1 MKCLIQLFR
10 EQVAAHPSS
19 IAVEDGNVSGV
30 SKQVTYQELDELS
43 DNFSLQ
49 LRQHGVRPG
58 DIVPVLSTR
67 CIGAIV
73 SILAIHKLRACYVPI
88 DLDTWGNDRIE
99 NTLSRVEAKLVV
111 TTSQTAFTGSKKKQ
125 VIYIPHDGSIPSNP
139 ATPPDSPH
147 DEDPAG
153 QVPDDWAYLIF
164 TSGSTGKPKGVI
176 VNQRSISALVTE
188 QNDLPFNLHASVD
201 SRVLLI
207 FSFAFDACTYVIS
220 STLCNGA
227 TLVLASPSTLE
238 SVASTCHI
246 WIVTPSILSA
256 MDPSSH
262 DYSRASLI
270 MMGGENPPPFIVPT
284 WTAPGRRLINIYGP
298 TEATCTVLMSEMA
311 PGKPVVMGA
320 PISFCSVL
328 LVDDDGNEVVGDE
341 AEGEMLLG
349 GTGVAVGYYGDEE
362 LTKAVFV
369 ERGGQRFYRTKD
381 YAKRTEHGF
390 AFCGRKDA
398 VVKNRGFLVNLESE
412 VEPAMLAASTAS
424 PSSSPALA
432 AAAISH
438 HGTLIGFVTPAA
450 AATGLRERMLSN
462 HTTSAFLVPDHIH
475 GLDAFP
481 STGNGKVDRK
491 ALAALH
497 EATVLPAFITPEVFL
512 QGVRDAGKELT
523 ALEAVRHAVC
533 MVLRV
538 VQARVDDG
546 ASFRAL
552 GGHSLAAVMLVS
564 TLRRLGFVIDVVGV
578 FVHDTVRGIAGAV
591 TRVGVE
597 GGGGKEEEARGGD
610 GDEERRRWE
619 EEVGEGEGAAP
630 ATDMQVRMVRGTVD
644 DPSLNFIKIGVS
656 FDHGADETFLGALR
670 SAWKQLSRRHSILQ
684 SSFKLDAAEPLQLLH
699 KDVEIPWREDFISSE
714 DEWKREYDVSG
725 TIDPDDFTSFEEQD
739 HKALSSIRVIVLP
752 SVRCRL
758 IWTVHHSLIDGWSAS
773 VILND
778 LWELLH
784 GRELPPT
791 PQFSDA
797 AWCMRRLLQRESS
810 AAKDF
815 WKAQLGDVQDIPR
828 LRVPPPEDATSKFL
842 SERRRKLSKVKIAD
856 LEVAANEYGVTTAAL
871 VYAAWAVVLS
881 RYCDSQK
888 VVLGTVLSG
897 RSLPLEGVE
906 KIVGPLINSLP
917 MPVAL
922 QEDATV
928 SEFVRQVFRSMCQ
941 LLDYQW
947 TPNSLVQEATGRK
960 GTDYFDT
967 ILAIQYDFPG
977 HQWPNAR
984 FATPYDISIAETT
997 ETPLTI
1003 MVDAV
1008 EGCLDARFL
1017 FRPSNF
1023 GAPMIERMIN
1033 HFENVLALLGDRSG
1047 AAGRVGEVAKNMLSA
1062 EEQHA
1067 SLNCSDYIDEPYVG
1081 PETLAEAFELSL
1093 SQYPD
1098 QLAVEGLDRSLTYS
1112 ELDAETRRVAKVL
1125 VQHGVKAGDIV
1136 CIIADG
1142 SVNWLLA
1149 IMSVVRTGAAY
1160 CPVDNKFPAERQ
1172 SYMMSLCHPPV
1183 VLYPSASI
1191 RQNHSGHAGAVQL
1204 DVETILASESDS
1216 TFVPKSQAAPHDL
1229 AVILFTSGTTGFPKA
1244 VQLEHK
1250 PILSVL
1256 SFAPTRLRS
1265 KPGQRNAQLL
1275 SLGFDCCVTEVFSSL
1290 LYGATLVLK
1299 DPGDPLAHLSKV
1311 DAIVATPSLVTNLDP
1326 ADYPNLKVVTLMGE
1340 PLPVALARRWLP
1352 GRILQNSYGPA
1363 ETTLMTNAHQ
1373 LRADG
1378 PISVGKPIPRVAF
1391 YILDAMGRPVP
1402 TGVAGE
1408 IFVASGLQVSRGY
1421 RNNADETAYRF
1432 LQDPFRPGWK
1442 MFRSGDMG
1450 RWNEDG
1456 DTEIIGRT
1464 DSQVKLRGFRIDL
1477 GDIEATVARLG
1488 APALG
1493 VDNVAVVVTGG
1504 ALRAFVTPASVDTRA
1519 LMQTLRD
1526 HLPEYSTPSNVTALD
1541 ALPLSPNG
1549 KVNRKEL
1556 AAMHM
1561 QRDDA
1566 LEPLN
1571 TDTERAVADAW
1582 AELLGRDQN
1591 QSPIG
1596 ALDRFFDLGGHSL
1609 LQIRLAQKL
1618 SKLWGASVPLRT
1630 IIRHQVLRELAAALD
1645 EHLAQKPAV
1654 EARKPFAEMAKVP
1667 RGEKGDK
1674 TPASYL
1680 EQEMVLNQMLA
1691 DGSPVWNIVYAC
1703 KAYGAVDL
1711 DALDRAFRETV
1722 ATHEVLRSR
1731 YHLDDGVIM
1740 RSLSEPSSFA
1750 ASHATC
1756 SEDAVA
1762 DFLAQKIQRPL
1773 DPFADALIQ
1782 LHTATVTPWKTVVVF
1797 VMSHIVGDGPTLYRV
1812 LQETSAAYARIT
1824 SSSSPSPSPS
1834 SSNLSYL
1841 DWSHWAHPDSSPI
1854 DKETS
1859 TFWHTALSARRPAL
1873 PRPHHHHFTKPA
1885 PTATFR
1891 GDLSTWTLRP
1901 SLRHRLARRAME
1913 HGLSMHQLALA
1924 ATFLALRSL
1933 HPADGGGVSGNGVM
1947 ALGAPMTLRTEAGTE
1962 RMAGLFLDR
1971 LVVALPWDGV
1981 DAEGEKEEQEGEGS
1995 GQDDDDLAAF
2005 LATVRARSSAALARF
2020 VPHRVLRRVLNQQ
2033 ADTSASASRQDEADS
2048 DNDAC
2053 STVGE
2058 TLPAPPSLANPIV
2071 DVVVAFHTATE
2082 SAERRKGFSLA
2093 PPLNHS
2099 SSSSNAAPAAEVI
2112 EIPVE
2117 QGGGRP
2123 RAVAKFPVM
2132 VEFTDDGEDAG
2143 LRVELEWDTGV
2154 VEPAVAERLEEALA
2168 GALEILGSSSSPSG
2182 GVRAMTEAL
2191 RRRGAGGRGE
2201 GDVDSDGGLPT
2212 PGEEEEIAVQLQLGT
2227 EEDNSERAER
2237 VVRIREAMAECLGL
2251 ERKDVGCMRS
2261 FWELGAESMDAV
2273 RLMDRCEKKGLR
2285 LGLRDIFDSPTADA
2299 LAGLCGVVG

>member
-1 MKCLIQLFR
+1 
-10 EQVAAHPSS
+10 
-19 IAVEDGNVSGV
+19 
-30 SKQVTYQELDELS
+30 
-43 DNFSLQ
+43 
-49 LRQHGVRPG
+49 
-58 DIVPVLSTR
+58 
-67 CIGAIV
+67 
-73 SILAIHKLRACYVPI
+73 
-88 DLDTWGNDRIE
+88 
-99 NTLSRVEAKLVV
+99 
-111 TTSQTAFTGSKKKQ
+111 
-125 VIYIPHDGSIPSNP
+125 
-139 ATPPDSPH
+139 
-147 DEDPAG
+147 
-153 QVPDDWAYLIF
+153 
-164 TSGSTGKPKGVI
+164 
-176 VNQRSISALVTE
+176 
-188 QNDLPFNLHASVD
+188 
-201 SRVLLI
+201 
-207 FSFAFDACTYVIS
+207 
-220 STLCNGA
+220 
-227 TLVLASPSTLE
+227 
-238 SVASTCHI
+238 
-246 WIVTPSILSA
+246 
-256 MDPSSH
+256 
-262 DYSRASLI
+262 
-270 MMGGENPPPFIVPT
+270 
-284 WTAPGRRLINIYGP
+284 
-298 TEATCTVLMSEMA
+298 
-311 PGKPVVMGA
+311 
-320 PISFCSVL
+320 
-328 LVDDDGNEVVGDE
+328 
-341 AEGEMLLG
+341 
-349 GTGVAVGYYGDEE
+349 
-362 LTKAVFV
+362 
-369 ERGGQRFYRTKD
+369 
-381 YAKRTEHGF
+381 
-390 AFCGRKDA
+390 
-398 VVKNRGFLVNLESE
+398 
-412 VEPAMLAASTAS
+412 
-424 PSSSPALA
+424 
-432 AAAISH
+432 
-438 HGTLIGFVTPAA
+438 
-450 AATGLRERMLSN
+450 
-462 HTTSAFLVPDHIH
+462 
-475 GLDAFP
+475 
-481 STGNGKVDRK
+481 
-491 ALAALH
+491 
-497 EATVLPAFITPEVFL
+497 
-512 QGVRDAGKELT
+512 
-523 ALEAVRHAVC
+523 
-533 MVLRV
+533 
-538 VQARVDDG
+538 
-546 ASFRAL
+546 
-552 GGHSLAAVMLVS
+552 
-564 TLRRLGFVIDVVGV
+564 
-578 FVHDTVRGIAGAV
+578 
-591 TRVGVE
+591 
-597 GGGGKEEEARGGD
+597 
-610 GDEERRRWE
+610 
-619 EEVGEGEGAAP
+619 
-630 ATDMQVRMVRGTVD
+630 MQVRMVRGTVD

-670 SAWKQLSRRHSILQ
+670 TAWKQLSRRHSILQ

-725 TIDPDDFTSFEEQD
+725 AIDPEDFTSFEEQD
-739 HKALSSIRVIVLP
+739 LKALSSVRVIVLP
-752 SVRCRL
+752 GVRCRL

-784 GRELPPT
+784 GRELPPC

-797 AWCMRRLLQRESS
+797 AWCMRRLLQRESP

-842 SERRRKLSKVKIAD
+842 SERRRKLSKVKISD

-1047 AAGRVGEVAKNMLSA
+1047 AAGPVGEVAKNMLSA

-1125 VQHGVKAGDIV
+1125 VEHGVKAGDII

-1142 SVNWLLA
+1142 SINWLLA

-1172 SYMMSLCHPPV
+1172 SYMLSLCHPPV

-1299 DPGDPLAHLSKV
+1299 DPGDPLAHLTKV

-1373 LRADG
+1373 LRSDG

-1408 IFVASGLQVSRGY
+1408 IFVASALQVSRGY
-1421 RNNADETAYRF
+1421 RNNPEETAYRF

-1504 ALRAFVTPASVDTRA
+1504 ALRAFVTPSTVDTRA
-1519 LMQTLRD
+1519 LMQTLRE

-1582 AELLGRDQN
+1582 AELLGRDQA

-1618 SKLWGASVPLRT
+1618 SKLWGTSVPLRT
-1630 IIRHQVLRELAAALD
+1630 IIRHQVLRDLSAALD
-1645 EHLAQKPAV
+1645 EHLAQKPV
-1654 EARKPFAEMAKVP
+1654 EARKPFAEMAKAP
-1667 RGEKGDK
+1667 RGEK

-1731 YHLDDGVIM
+1731 YHLDDGGVIM

-1756 SEDAVA
+1756 AEDDVA

-1782 LHTATVTPWKTVVVF
+1782 LHTAAVTPWKTVLVF

-1824 SSSSPSPSPS
+1824 SSSSPSSSSPSPS
-1834 SSNLSYL
+1834 SPLSYL
-1841 DWSHWAHPDSSPI
+1841 DWSHWAHSDTSSPI

-1873 PRPHHHHFTKPA
+1873 PRHHHHHHPFTKPA
-1885 PTATFR
+1885 PAATFR
-1891 GDLSTWTLRP
+1891 GNLTTWSLRP
-1901 SLRHRLARRAME
+1901 SLRHRLACRGME
-1913 HGLSMHQLALA
+1913 HGLSMHQMALA

-1933 HPADGGGVSGNGVM
+1933 HPAGSGGEEGAVM

-1981 DAEGEKEEQEGEGS
+1981 DRSASTTGAEDEGS
-1995 GQDDDDLAAF
+1995 ESASQSSSDDDDSLAAF

-2020 VPHRVLRRVLNQQ
+2020 VPHRVLRRVLNQAGSA
-2033 ADTSASASRQDEADS
+2033 ADASRQQQTVDD
-2048 DNDAC
+2048 DDAC
-2053 STVGE
+2053 STAGAD
-2058 TLPAPPSLANPIV
+2058 LPAPPSLANPII

-2093 PPLNHS
+2093 PP
-2099 SSSSNAAPAAEVI
+2099 SSNPGAAPTAEVI

-2123 RAVAKFPVM
+2123 RGVAKFPVM
-2132 VEFTDDGEDAG
+2132 VEFTDDGCSSDSDGEG
-2143 LRVELEWDTGV
+2143 QLRVELEWDTGV

-2168 GALEILGSSSSPSG
+2168 GALEMLGSSSSSASG
-2182 GVRAMTEAL
+2182 GVIAMTEAL
-2191 RRRGAGGRGE
+2191 RQGRGAGVHE
-2201 GDVDSDGGLPT
+2201 GDVESDGGLPT

-2227 EEDNSERAER
+2227 EEDGERAER

-2299 LAGLCGVVG
+2299 LAGLCGVGV

>member
-1 MKCLIQLFR
+1 
-10 EQVAAHPSS
+10 
-19 IAVEDGNVSGV
+19 
-30 SKQVTYQELDELS
+30 
-43 DNFSLQ
+43 
-49 LRQHGVRPG
+49 
-58 DIVPVLSTR
+58 
-67 CIGAIV
+67 
-73 SILAIHKLRACYVPI
+73 
-88 DLDTWGNDRIE
+88 
-99 NTLSRVEAKLVV
+99 
-111 TTSQTAFTGSKKKQ
+111 
-125 VIYIPHDGSIPSNP
+125 
-139 ATPPDSPH
+139 
-147 DEDPAG
+147 
-153 QVPDDWAYLIF
+153 
-164 TSGSTGKPKGVI
+164 
-176 VNQRSISALVTE
+176 
-188 QNDLPFNLHASVD
+188 
-201 SRVLLI
+201 
-207 FSFAFDACTYVIS
+207 
-220 STLCNGA
+220 
-227 TLVLASPSTLE
+227 
-238 SVASTCHI
+238 
-246 WIVTPSILSA
+246 

-320 PISFCSVL
+320 PISFCTVL
-328 LVDDDGNEVVGDE
+328 LVDDDGNEVVGE
-341 AEGEMLLG
+341 GAEGEMLLG

-369 ERGGQRFYRTKD
+369 ERDGKRFYRTKD

-412 VEPAMLAASTAS
+412 VEPAMLAASS
-424 PSSSPALA
+424 LSSSSSPPALA

-438 HGTLIGFVTPAA
+438 RGTLIGFVTPAS

-462 HTTSAFLVPDHIH
+462 STCSAFLVPDHIH

-497 EATVLPAFITPEVFL
+497 EATVLPEFITPEVFL

-538 VQARVDDG
+538 VQARVSDD

-578 FVHDTVRGIAGAV
+578 FVNDTVRGIAGAV
-591 TRVGVE
+591 RRVGVE
-597 GGGGKEEEARGGD
+597 GGGGGKEEVRGGD
-610 GDEERRRWE
+610 DDGERKRWVEEM
-619 EEVGEGEGAAP
+619 GEGTAP

-656 FDHGADETFLGALR
+656 FDHGADESFLGALR
-670 SAWKQLSRRHSILQ
+670 TAWKQLSRRHSILQ
-684 SSFKLDAAEPLQLLH
+684 SSFKLDAAEPLQLLQ
-699 KDVEIPWREDFISSE
+699 KDVEIPWQEDVISSE
-714 DEWKREYDVSG
+714 DEWQREYDVSG
-725 TIDPDDFTSFEEQD
+725 AIDPEDFTSFEEQD
-739 HKALSSIRVIVLP
+739 LKALSSVRVIVLP
-752 SVRCRL
+752 GVRCRI

-784 GRELPPT
+784 GRELPPC

-797 AWCMRRLLQRESS
+797 AWCMRRLLQRESP
-810 AAKDF
+810 AAKNF

-828 LRVPPPEDATSKFL
+828 LRVPPPEDATSKSL
-842 SERRRKLSKVKIAD
+842 SERRRKLSKVKISD

-977 HQWPNAR
+977 HQWPNPR
-984 FATPYDISIAETT
+984 FAKPYDISIAETT

-1033 HFENVLALLGDRSG
+1033 HFENVLALLGNRSG
-1047 AAGRVGEVAKNMLSA
+1047 AAGPVGEVAKNMLSA

-1191 RQNHSGHAGAVQL
+1191 RQNHSGHAGSVQL
-1204 DVETILASESDS
+1204 DVETILTSESDES
-1216 TFVPKSQAAPHDL
+1216 FVPKSQAAPHDL

-1256 SFAPTRLRS
+1256 SWAPTRLRS

-1299 DPGDPLAHLSKV
+1299 DPGDPLAHLTKV

-1373 LRADG
+1373 LRLDG

-1408 IFVASGLQVSRGY
+1408 IFVASALQVSRGY
-1421 RNNADETAYRF
+1421 RNNPEETAYRF

-1504 ALRAFVTPASVDTRA
+1504 ALRAFVTPATVDTRA

-1582 AELLGRDQN
+1582 AELLGRDQK

-1618 SKLWGASVPLRT
+1618 SKLWATSVPLRT
-1630 IIRHQVLRELAAALD
+1630 IIRHQVLRDLSAALD
-1645 EHLAQKPAV
+1645 EHLAQKPV
-1654 EARKPFAEMAKVP
+1654 EVRKPFAEMAKVA
-1667 RGEKGDK
+1667 RGEGK

-1711 DALDRAFRETV
+1711 HALDRAFRETV

-1740 RSLSEPSSFA
+1740 RSLSEPLA
-1750 ASHATC
+1750 PSHTAC
-1756 SEDAVA
+1756 SEDDVA

-1782 LHTATVTPWKTVVVF
+1782 LHTATVKPWKTVVVF

-1824 SSSSPSPSPS
+1824 SSSPSSPSPSPS
-1834 SSNLSYL
+1834 PLSYL
-1841 DWSHWAHPDSSPI
+1841 DWSHWAAHPDTI
-1854 DKETS
+1854 DKETA
-1859 TFWHTALSARRPAL
+1859 TFWQHTLSTRRPAL
-1873 PRPHHHHFTKPA
+1873 PKHHHHPFTKPA
-1885 PTATFR
+1885 PAATFR
-1891 GDLSTWTLRP
+1891 GGLTTWTLRP
-1901 SLRHRLARRAME
+1901 SLRHRLSRLALD

-1933 HPADGGGVSGNGVM
+1933 HPAGSGSDGDVL

-1971 LVVALPWDGV
+1971 LVVGLPWDGV
-1981 DAEGEKEEQEGEGS
+1981 DAAATSVASEEEGS
-1995 GQDDDDLAAF
+1995 GDDLAVF

-2020 VPHRVLRRVLNQQ
+2020 VPHRVLRRVLNQAGG
-2033 ADTSASASRQDEADS
+2033 ADASSRSSHRQQTADDTDS
-2048 DNDAC
+2048 DAC
-2053 STVGE
+2053 SAAGGGESE

-2082 SAERRKGFSLA
+2082 SAERRKGFV
-2093 PPLNHS
+2093 LN
-2099 SSSSNAAPAAEVI
+2099 NPGNAAEVV

-2123 RAVAKFPVM
+2123 HGVAKFPVM

-2168 GALEILGSSSSPSG
+2168 GALEILGSVAPSSG

-2191 RRRGAGGRGE
+2191 RQGRGASGRRGDDAE
-2201 GDVDSDGGLPT
+2201 SDDGGLPT
-2212 PGEEEEIAVQLQLGT
+2212 PGEEEEIAVQLQLGDCVQGG
-2227 EEDNSERAER
+2227 EEDKERAER

-2299 LAGLCGVVG
+2299 LAGLCGVGV

>member
-1 MKCLIQLFR
+1 
-10 EQVAAHPSS
+10 
-19 IAVEDGNVSGV
+19 
-30 SKQVTYQELDELS
+30 
-43 DNFSLQ
+43 
-49 LRQHGVRPG
+49 
-58 DIVPVLSTR
+58 
-67 CIGAIV
+67 
-73 SILAIHKLRACYVPI
+73 
-88 DLDTWGNDRIE
+88 
-99 NTLSRVEAKLVV
+99 
-111 TTSQTAFTGSKKKQ
+111 
-125 VIYIPHDGSIPSNP
+125 
-139 ATPPDSPH
+139 
-147 DEDPAG
+147 
-153 QVPDDWAYLIF
+153 
-164 TSGSTGKPKGVI
+164 
-176 VNQRSISALVTE
+176 
-188 QNDLPFNLHASVD
+188 
-201 SRVLLI
+201 
-207 FSFAFDACTYVIS
+207 
-220 STLCNGA
+220 
-227 TLVLASPSTLE
+227 
-238 SVASTCHI
+238 
-246 WIVTPSILSA
+246 
-256 MDPSSH
+256 MDPTSY

-311 PGKPVVMGA
+311 PGKPVVMGT

-328 LVDDDGNEVVGDE
+328 LVDDAGNEVVGDD

-362 LTKAVFV
+362 LTRAVFV
-369 ERGGQRFYRTKD
+369 ERNGQRFYRTKD
-381 YAKRTEHGF
+381 YARRTAHGF

-412 VEPAMLAASTAS
+412 VEPAMLAAAAAS
-424 PSSSPALA
+424 ASASAPVPALA

-450 AATGLRERMLSN
+450 AAQGLRERMLATPN
-462 HTTSAFLVPDHIH
+462 AVSAFLVPDHIH
-475 GLDAFP
+475 GLATFP
-481 STGNGKVDRK
+481 ATGNGKVDRK

-538 VQARVDDG
+538 VQARVDDD

-552 GGHSLAAVMLVS
+552 GGHSLAAVMLVAM
-564 TLRRLGFVIDVVGV
+564 LRRLGFGIDVVGV

-591 TRVGVE
+591 RRVGVE
-597 GGGGKEEEARGGD
+597 QGGGGGGKEEVRGD
-610 GDEERRRWE
+610 GEDGERKRWA
-619 EEVGEGEGAAP
+619 EEVGEGSAAP

-670 SAWKQLSRRHSILQ
+670 TAWVELSRRHSILQ

-699 KDVEIPWREDFISSE
+699 KDVEIPWQEDIISSE

-725 TIDPDDFTSFEEQD
+725 AIDPEDFTSFEEQD
-739 HKALSSIRVIVLP
+739 HKALSSVRVIVFP
-752 SVRCRL
+752 GVRCRL

-778 LWELLH
+778 LWEILH
-784 GRELPPT
+784 GRELPPCS
-791 PQFSDA
+791 QFSDA
-797 AWCMRRLLQRESS
+797 AWCMRRLLQRESP

-828 LRVPPPEDATSKFL
+828 LRVPPPEDATSKSL
-842 SERRRKLSKVKIAD
+842 SERRRKLSNVKISD

-928 SEFVRQVFRSMCQ
+928 SEFVRHVFRSMCQ

-977 HQWPNAR
+977 HEWPNPR

-1008 EGCLDARFL
+1008 DGCLDARFL

-1047 AAGRVGEVAKNMLSA
+1047 AAGPVGEVAKNMLSA

-1067 SLNCSDYIDEPYVG
+1067 SLNCSEYIDEPYEG

-1112 ELDAETRRVAKVL
+1112 ELDAETRRVARVL

-1142 SVNWLLA
+1142 SVSWLLA

-1191 RQNHSGHAGAVQL
+1191 RQNHSGHASAVQL
-1204 DVETILASESDS
+1204 DVETILASESDA

-1256 SFAPTRLRS
+1256 SWAPTRLRS

-1421 RNNADETAYRF
+1421 RNNPEETEYRF

-1504 ALRAFVTPASVDTRA
+1504 ALRAFVTPATVDTRA
-1519 LMQTLRD
+1519 LMQTLRE

-1582 AELLGRDQN
+1582 AELLGRDQE

-1618 SKLWGASVPLRT
+1618 SKLWATSVPLRT
-1630 IIRHQVLRELAAALD
+1630 IIRHQVLRELCAALD
-1645 EHLAQKPAV
+1645 EHLAQRPV
-1654 EARKPFAEMAKVP
+1654 EVRKPFAEMAKVP
-1667 RGEKGDK
+1667 RGEKEEK

-1722 ATHEVLRSR
+1722 AQHEVLRSR

-1740 RSLSEPSSFA
+1740 RSLSEPSSFTP
-1750 ASHATC
+1750 SHVNC

-1762 DFLAQKIQRPL
+1762 DFLAQKIQQPL

-1782 LHTATVTPWKTVVVF
+1782 LHTAAVTPWKTVVVF

-1812 LQETSAAYARIT
+1812 LQETSAVYARIT
-1824 SSSSPSPSPS
+1824 SSSPSSPSPSPSPS
-1834 SSNLSYL
+1834 SPPLSYL
-1841 DWSHWAHPDSSPI
+1841 DWSHWAHPDSSSTI
-1854 DKETS
+1854 DKETA
-1859 TFWHTALSARRPAL
+1859 TFWHTALSTRRPAL
-1873 PRPHHHHFTKPA
+1873 PRHHHHHHFAKPA
-1885 PTATFR
+1885 PSATFR
-1891 GDLSTWTLRP
+1891 GNLATWTLRP
-1901 SLRHRLARRAME
+1901 SLRHRLARRAIE

-1933 HPADGGGVSGNGVM
+1933 HPAGSGGSGGGEKGAVM

-1971 LVVALPWDGV
+1971 LVVGLPWDGV
-1981 DAEGEKEEQEGEGS
+1981 DSAAAISSGEQQGGS
-1995 GQDDDDLAAF
+1995 ESGTEDGGNDDLAAF

-2020 VPHRVLRRVLNQQ
+2020 VPHRVLRRVLNQAGSQ
-2033 ADTSASASRQDEADS
+2033 SQQPPREADEE
-2048 DNDAC
+2048 DDEDAY
-2053 STVGE
+2053 STAAGE
-2058 TLPAPPSLANPIV
+2058 TLSAPPSLANPIV

-2082 SAERRKGFSLA
+2082 SAERRNGFSL
-2093 PPLNHS
+2093 LNHP
-2099 SSSSNAAPAAEVI
+2099 SSSNPAAAAEVV

-2123 RAVAKFPVM
+2123 RGVAKFPVM

-2168 GALEILGSSSSPSG
+2168 GALEMLGSCSSLGG

-2191 RRRGAGGRGE
+2191 RRGRGAGRRE
-2201 GDVDSDGGLPT
+2201 GDAESDDGGLPT
-2212 PGEEEEIAVQLQLGT
+2212 PGEEEEIAVQLQLGAG
-2227 EEDNSERAER
+2227 EEDDNSERAER

-2299 LAGLCGVVG
+2299 LAGLCGVAV